1 MNYLELK
8 NEIDNYLNENV
19 SQAKIAK
26 ALDTTVQNL
35 NKKIKNINTEVT
47 LSDIYK
53 IENYFKISILNASD
67 CVTLEHIHINP
78 SCGSGTVVID
88 EPAITP
94 IKLGRKLLETILRVS
109 NINNLKTF
117 TAIGDSM
124 EDTINDHDLLLVDT
138 GRLDFNNGGVFLLQ
152 RDNDWFVK
160 RLRLK
165 LNGELEVI
173 SDNKKY
179 GIEIFK
185 PDDNVEIKIKGR
197 VIKNLSKGL

>member
-1 MNYLELK
+1 MNYSELK
-8 NEIDNYLNENV
+8 SKIDNYLNTNV

-35 NKKIKNINTEVT
+35 NKKIKNTNTEVT

-53 IENYFKISILNASD
+53 VENYFKISILNNSD

-78 SCGSGTVVID
+78 SCGTGTVIID
-88 EPAITP
+88 EPEITP

-117 TAIGDSM
+117 TAVGDSM

-138 GRLDFNNGGVFLLQ
+138 GRLDFNNGGIFLLQ
-152 RDNDWFVK
+152 RNNDWFVK

-165 LNGELEVI
+165 LNGDLEVI

-179 GIEIFK
+179 GVETFK
-185 PDDNVEIKIKGR
+185 PNDDVEIKIKGR